1 MSRLGTRAR
10 ALLGLDVMPV
20 ESLDLAVGALEMST
34 STSEIDGPPIMRAAA
49 VRTAPEGGPA
59 RLA

>member
-1 MSRLGTRAR
+1 
-10 ALLGLDVMPV
+10 VMPV
-20 ESLDLAVGALEMST
+20 ESFDLAVGALEMST

>member
-1 MSRLGTRAR
+1 VSRLGTRAR

-20 ESLDLAVGALEMST
+20 ESFDLAVGALEMST
-34 STSEIDGPPIMRAAA
+34 STSETDGPPIMRAAA